1 MTGDGCIREVTKCL
15 DAWTRA
21 NSSKCMHMV
30 ITLYTFPY
38 PPHTVGPFNGQGLPQ
53 DYASVGTI
61 RDHSGAE
68 VPQFYTN
75 GAGLVGE
82 EGLDPRLRNVLM
94 RCLALIP
101 AHRPGLVELQ
111 AWASDA
117 ETNLGFLGDIG
128 GDLTSTELADK
139 FICRPRSVSIS
150 STRPDIPN
158 AVLTIYCDMI
168 ASARHNS
175 GAQLK
180 KVSWKAFPSAW
191 DSGSQIFNTKDVSHV

>member
-1 MTGDGCIREVTKCL
+1 
-15 DAWTRA
+15 
-21 NSSKCMHMV
+21 MV

-68 VPQFYTN
+68 VSQFYTN

-82 EGLDPRLRNVLM
+82 EGLDPRLRNILM

-117 ETNLGFLGDIG
+117 ETNPGFFGDIG
-128 GDLTSTELADK
+128 GVTTSTELADK

-158 AVLTIYCDMI
+158 AVLTMRHDSLRPPLFRCPTKKCDAKPCALHREQAHRYSI
-168 ASARHNS
+168 
-175 GAQLK
+175 LK
-180 KVSWKAFPSAW
+180 VRVMCRKN
-191 DSGSQIFNTKDVSHV
+191 DGT